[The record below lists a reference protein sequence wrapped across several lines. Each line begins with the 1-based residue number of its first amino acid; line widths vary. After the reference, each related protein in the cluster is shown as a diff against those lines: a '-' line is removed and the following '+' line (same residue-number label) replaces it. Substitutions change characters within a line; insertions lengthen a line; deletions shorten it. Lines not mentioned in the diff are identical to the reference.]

1 MATKKIAPAAIVCL
15 KEALTNLYWYK
26 DDLRSFLTST
36 LGDPTL
42 ISRLNW
48 GDYKRNIVSELVS
61 FLDRRQDEYQADL
74 LKLMT
79 EVARVDD
86 FSHLERLDGGKEK
99 AATARASVGALRKL
113 TAVHEALFDEQKRME
128 ERRRKSYEQLRRTT
142 AVRNK
147 LDDLTKEY
155 SDLLNSQDAQRRGY
169 HLEKILRELFD
180 LFDLDPRASFKIVGE
195 QIDGAFTFDATDY
208 LFEGKWQQ
216 QLIGAADLDALSGKL
231 SRKLDNTLGLFLSI
245 NGFSEDGVKAHS
257 SGRRLMLL
265 MDGSDLMAVLEG
277 RIDFIQLLL
286 RKRREASQTGN
297 IYLRIH
303 EIL

>member
-1 MATKKIAPAAIVCL
+1 MPKKIAPAAIVAL
-15 KEALTNLYWYK
+15 REALTNLYWYK
-26 DDLRSFLTST
+26 GDLRSFLAST
-36 LGDPTL
+36 LTNPAL
-42 ISRLNW
+42 LSRLNW
-48 GDYKRNIVSELVS
+48 GDCKRNIVSQLVG
-61 FLDRRQDEYQADL
+61 FLEKRQDEYQSDL
-74 LKLMT
+74 LRLMT

-86 FSHLERLDGGKEK
+86 FSHLERLEGGKDK
-99 AATARASVGALRKL
+99 AAAARASVGALRKL
-113 TAVHEALFDEQKRME
+113 ATAHDALFEDQKKME
-128 ERRRKSYEQLRRTT
+128 ERRRKAHEELLRTT
-142 AVRNK
+142 AVREK
-147 LDDLTKEY
+147 LEQLKQEY
-155 SDLLNSQDAQRRGY
+155 FTLLGSDEPQQRGY
-169 HLEKILRELFD
+169 RLERIIRELFE

-216 QLIGAADLDALSGKL
+216 EPVGAAELDVLAGKL

-257 SGRRLMLL
+257 SGRRMMILT
-265 MDGSDLMAVLEG
+265 DGSDLMAVLEG
-277 RIDFIQLLL
+277 RIDLLQLLL